1 VATAAFLRAR
11 ADDNFWAARR
21 VAAFTDDMIRSAVK
35 AGSYSDPAS
44 EALLV
49 DVLIKRRQKI
59 VNAYLPAINPLYDF
73 ALAADGAL
81 TFRNAAVET
90 GVSQSPAGG
99 YRAQWLQFD
108 NTTGQT
114 RSLGAVSTSRD
125 TRLMPPPA
133 LPDANG
139 AFVKLQVS
147 AVEPAPAEWLQ

>member
-59 VNAYLPAINPLYDF
+59 VNA
-73 ALAADGAL
+73 
-81 TFRNAAVET
+81 
-90 GVSQSPAGG
+90 
-99 YRAQWLQFD
+99 
-108 NTTGQT
+108 
-114 RSLGAVSTSRD
+114 
-125 TRLMPPPA
+125 
-133 LPDANG
+133 
-139 AFVKLQVS
+139 
-147 AVEPAPAEWLQ
+147 